1 MLYQEPRGERWLR
14 GTNTMLGQVRTLF
27 LGFLVIWPVFGLWG
41 INPEAGVRTVVL
53 AVAATVLVEAWLY
66 AGYRRERFPAWSWI
80 LEGLCILVVA
90 GSSNYGATVGVCFM
104 WVNFRALYGGLR
116 EKALAVAVL
125 IGIMSAGIVIFHSSP
140 GGTVALL
147 FTAILSLSVN
157 HVLARGCSA
166 RDRSASR
173 ESAVASAGAGLA
185 ASATRAE
192 AMDVTLGAALAMDTQ
207 VSAALIFTMSGPAL
221 HVVAAAGDVGS
232 EAAGWVTELDELP
245 EQARAALQP
254 GGYAVIGDSAAAAVT
269 DALRLP
275 VHKAVALA
283 PLAAHDDVFGM
294 LVLALDRRPADD
306 LSAAVTTL
314 AGEAALTL
322 DQLLIRSRLSVV
334 VDHSPDALMLASEA
348 GVIRFLNPAAERML
362 GRTGDELTNHSV
374 WSVVHPDDRA
384 ALIDRPVTQAPSG
397 ALPCRI
403 RGADDMPWL
412 DVEALV
418 EYVSE
423 HDGSRSI
430 VFTAR
435 DISERHRLELELR
448 HAQKLE
454 SVGRLAAGIA
464 HEINTPIQ
472 FVGDNVRFLESSFA
486 DLARLYTAYRE
497 LTAATETP
505 EELAEAMRRIDALAD
520 EIDIEFIME
529 EAPVAISQTLDGVNR
544 VAGIVRAMKAFGH
557 PGTEEKTQADL
568 NEAIANTVVVA
579 NNEIKYV
586 ADVET
591 EMGDLPLVYC
601 HLGDIN
607 QVVLNLVVNAAHA
620 IGSAD
625 RGRGTITVRTFLD
638 GGYAVIEIADT
649 GTGVPPQ
656 IADKLFD
663 PFFTTKEVG
672 TGTGQGLALVRTLV
686 TDRHGGTIDFTSEV
700 GVGTVFTVRLPTG
713 AADQAVEAPE
723 LTEAGR

>member
-1 MLYQEPRGERWLR
+1 MLYQEPRAQRWLR

-27 LGFLVIWPVFGLWG
+27 LAFLVIWPVFGLWG
-41 INPEAGVRTVVL
+41 IDPAASARTVVL
-53 AVAATVLVEAWLY
+53 AIAAIVLVELWLY
-66 AGYRRERFPAWSWI
+66 AGYRRERFPAWSWV

-90 GSSNYGATVGVCFM
+90 GSSNFGSTVGMCFM

-116 EKALAVAVL
+116 EKVLAVAVL
-125 IGIMSAGIVIFHSSP
+125 IGVMTAGIVIFDSSP
-140 GGTVALL
+140 GSTVALL

-192 AMDVTLGAALAMDTQ
+192 AMDVTLGAALAMDTE
-207 VSAALIFTMSGPAL
+207 VSAALILTKSGAAL

-283 PLAAHDDVFGM
+283 PLAADEFVFGM
-294 LVLALDRRPADD
+294 LVLALDGRPADD

-362 GRTGDELTNHSV
+362 GCSGAELANHSV

-384 ALIDRPVTQAPSG
+384 ALADRPVNQAPG
-397 ALPCRI
+397 AIPCRI

-435 DISERHRLELELR
+435 DVSERHRLELELR

-486 DLARLYTAYRE
+486 DLARLYTTYRE

-505 EELAEAMRRIDALAD
+505 EGLAEAMRRIDALAD
-520 EIDIEFIME
+520 EIDIEFVME
-529 EAPVAISQTLDGVNR
+529 EAPMAISQTLDGVNR

-557 PGTEEKTQADL
+557 PGTEDKTQADL
-568 NEAIANTVVVA
+568 NEAIANTIVVA

-586 ADVET
+586 ADVAT

-649 GTGVPPQ
+649 GTGVPPE

-700 GVGTVFTVRLPTG
+700 GVGTVFTIRLPTG
-713 AADQAVEAPE
+713 AAGQAAEAPE